1 MIIICTHCSMRLKVD
16 DEKVPAR
23 SFTLRCPKCQNIVHA
38 DPPITSHR
46 EDALIVGQSPASGHP
61 RFESPAPPYK
71 LDKYS
76 KGNDVNSDNDTP
88 ALSDGNEL
96 LRALS
101 AVLKRGTRATD
112 NLGDNHRWHSRR
124 VLICVGEAQRDAVA
138 RNVAK
143 SDCQVYVAENKA
155 QAVERMRDERMDVIV
170 LAPDFDPPEHGA
182 AFMTREIN
190 ALRPAERR
198 RLFFVQLS
206 DTGRTLDA
214 HSAFIQNVNLIVN
227 YGDIEVMTPALERAL
242 RDFNDLHRS
251 YNDALGVSP
260 I

>member
-1 MIIICTHCSMRLKVD
+1 MRLQVD

-38 DPPITSHR
+38 EPPMTSYN
-46 EDALIVGQSPASGHP
+46 ESALKAGHSPASGHP

-71 LDKYS
+71 LDTFS
-76 KGNDVNSDNDTP
+76 KGAEVDSDQNQ
-88 ALSDGNEL
+88 ASLSDGNEL
-96 LRALS
+96 LRMLS
-101 AVLKRGTRATD
+101 AVLKRGTRASD
-112 NLGDNHRWHSRR
+112 DMQDDLKWQARR
-124 VLICVGEAQRDAVA
+124 VLVCTGESRREDVA
-138 RNVAK
+138 RNLAK

-155 QAVERMRDERMDVIV
+155 QAVERMRDERMDVII
-170 LAPDFDPPEHGA
+170 LAADFDPAEHGV
-182 AFMTREIN
+182 AFITREIK

-198 RLFFVQLS
+198 RRFFVQLS

-214 HSAFIQNVNLIVN
+214 HTAFINNVNLIVN
-227 YGDIEVMTPALERAL
+227 TGDIDDLTPALERAL

-251 YNDALGVSP
+251 YNDALGISP